1 MAIVEVFYFKSTEL
15 MVCSVMNFDI
25 RNPEFPREV
34 LVPLESH
41 PHLLGRLTMNL
52 VHDGVT
58 VEIEIVQK
66 EGRKIWAMVDRIYRI
81 DSDHEAMDLAVQ
93 RLSDY
98 LRN

>member
-1 MAIVEVFYFKSTEL
+1 ML
-15 MVCSVMNFDI
+15 CSVMNFDI

-98 LRN
+98 LRNRRS

>member
-1 MAIVEVFYFKSTEL
+1 
-15 MVCSVMNFDI
+15 MNFDI
-25 RNPEFPREV
+25 RNHEFPREV

-98 LRN
+98 LRNRKS